1 MNNIEIYLVIVL
13 SVCPAYALRRGCG
26 VGLGVEYPD
35 TVSKTLVLDL
45 QLLLGWIRPGR
56 RNWRGRAGRAGDRDW
71 SVEKKTTQTFGI
83 RFGDQTALV
92 GG

>member
-1 MNNIEIYLVIVL
+1 M
-13 SVCPAYALRRGCG
+13 
-26 VGLGVEYPD
+26 EYPN

-45 QLLLGWIRPGR
+45 QLLLGW
-56 RNWRGRAGRAGDRDW
+56 RAGRAGDRDW

-92 GG
+92 GGQGQDSGSLV